1 VYINQ
6 KKITQENLNT
16 NIKILTNMIRLGSFV
31 IMVLSFLT
39 LIGMTSGVIQEKI
52 YFEEV
57 ANEIVTFI
65 FLSILFG
72 ASVFNFIYNK

>member
-1 VYINQ
+1 
-6 KKITQENLNT
+6 
-16 NIKILTNMIRLGSFV
+16 MIRLGSFV